1 MVDFS
6 SDAIAHRSFRTALRG
21 FDQSEVREFL
31 AELADLL
38 ASLAEERDQL
48 ASRIESGGTDDLKH
62 EIEVVSKEIHSVLEA
77 ARSAAEAMRER
88 AAGEAARWRSE
99 AIADAERAR
108 REAQVDAE
116 HLRTDSWTT
125 SETLWTQAQKEA
137 DRIRAEAEKESLRL
151 LGEAERDAHRTLGAG
166 RREAEETIRTA
177 RMEAEKLVLE
187 ARAAHDEII
196 ETATR
201 KAEVAQERTLAL
213 EERRDELRRE
223 LDSVRSAIAAVESE
237 LDERR
242 EALGLTAP
250 MPEPSRPAPSGEW
263 TPGETVRVVRPGGQE
278 AHTDELPVVSEQR
291 PLPDPTPELRVLTP
305 QELRSRQQGTPVE
318 ELGLEV
324 SVDQPQPEPQPQPQP
339 QPQPEPEPQRRSEP
353 EHESQPEPEPRS
365 QPDPVEPPAVA
376 APPDD
381 VEGLFARLRDPA
393 NPLPVVEE
401 VRAPVQQPVK
411 AVSVSAPSGPDPF
424 AIRDELLLPIANR
437 ALRNL
442 KRQLTEEQNG
452 ALEGIR
458 LDESGWN
465 PDAKAL
471 AASMKADL
479 VVLAAESFT
488 AGHAAAETHTGKKL
502 SRPTAPKSNLA
513 SEFAAAIT
521 ADLARAV
528 ADGRAHDHGAR
539 QLGADVSRVFR
550 AWRTDESERRIR
562 HYSNAAFNSGLL
574 ATLTASE
581 ISDIRW
587 VVSGR
592 GCAVCRDLGGRDTFE
607 SAPPAHDGCGCLIV
621 PA

>member
-1 MVDFS
+1 MVEFS

-31 AELADLL
+31 AELADVLG
-38 ASLAEERDQL
+38 SLAAERDHL
-48 ASRIESGGTDDLKH
+48 ASRIEAGGPDDLKH

-116 HLRTDSWTT
+116 HLRTDAWTT
-125 SETLWTQAQKEA
+125 SETLLTQAQKEA
-137 DRIRAEAEKESLRL
+137 DRLRGEAENESLRL

-177 RMEAEKLVLE
+177 RMEAEKLDLE
-187 ARAAHDEII
+187 AKAAYGEII

-213 EERRDELRRE
+213 EERRDELRKE
-223 LDSVRSAIAAVESE
+223 LDSVRSTIAAVESE

-242 EALGLTAP
+242 ETLGLTP
-250 MPEPSRPAPSGEW
+250 PISEPSQAAPSGEW
-263 TPGETVRVVRPGGQE
+263 TPGETVRVVRPGSQE
-278 AHTDELPVVSEQR
+278 AHTDENPVVSEQR
-291 PLPDPTPELRVLTP
+291 PPPDPTPELRVLTP
-305 QELRSRQQGTPVE
+305 QELRSRQQPAPIG
-318 ELGLEV
+318 LGPEV
-324 SVDQPQPEPQPQPQP
+324 PIEAESQSESQSEPQPESRP
-339 QPQPEPEPQRRSEP
+339 
-353 EHESQPEPEPRS
+353 ESQPESRPEFQPESRPEF
-365 QPDPVEPPAVA
+365 QPDPVETRA
-376 APPDD
+376 DD
-381 VEGLFARLRDPA
+381 FEGLFARLRDPA
-393 NPLPVVEE
+393 DPSVEE
-401 VRAPVQQPVK
+401 VRAPAKQPVQAV
-411 AVSVSAPSGPDPF
+411 AVSAASGPDPF
-424 AIRDELLLPIANR
+424 AMRDELLLPIANR

-452 ALEGIR
+452 ALEEIR

-479 VVLAAESFT
+479 VVLAAESFA

-502 SRPTAPKSNLA
+502 SKPTAPKSNLA
-513 SEFAAAIT
+513 SEFATAIT

-574 ATLTASE
+574 ETLTASK